1 MTHSQFLLY
10 IFSVYNGDT
19 LTHFT
24 VSKEWQHNF
33 CVGRLENIVS
43 ITFLA
48 VSPHRVSAYG
58 VFILWD
64 AQFGYGFRKA
74 GHSKTMPDN
83 TSVAVE
89 TTTKNDSTGASYNDH
104 DNNVV
109 FDC

>member
-1 MTHSQFLLY
+1 MTAQFLCGATREY
-10 IFSVYNGDT
+10 RF
-19 LTHFT
+19 
-24 VSKEWQHNF
+24 HN
-33 CVGRLENIVS
+33 
-43 ITFLA
+43 FLA

-58 VFILWD
+58 VFFLWD

-104 DNNVV
+104 DENVV